1 MELEHT
7 FTVAAPVE
15 QAWEVLLDLE
25 RIAPCMPGANLTGV
39 EGDEFTGTV
48 RVKLGPVTM
57 TFGGQGRFVEQDP
70 DTRRIVVEA
79 SGKDKRGGGTARAT
93 IRAAL
98 RGADGGATEVAVH
111 SDLVVTGRAA
121 QFGRGMIA
129 DVSTRLLDQFTDC
142 LAEQLAARPE
152 GAPATTAAAATA
164 PAGATTPTGATTP
177 GAAPE
182 AGAAAAPRAEATP
195 IDLLGVTGVR
205 ARAARA
211 VPYLLTFL
219 AGVLIGGGIV
229 ALLLA

>member
-25 RIAPCMPGANLTGV
+25 RIAPCMPGATLTGV

-142 LAEQLAARPE
+142 LAEQLGARPE
-152 GAPATTAAAATA
+152 GVPATTRAA
-164 PAGATTPTGATTP
+164 ATTP
-177 GAAPE
+177 GAVTASAGATAPV
-182 AGAAAAPRAEATP
+182 AGAAATPRAEAAP

-219 AGVLIGGGIV
+219 AGALIGGGIV